1 MSRHGEIRY
10 VKGKRV
16 ASPEYR
22 SWQMMKNR
30 CHNPKCESY
39 AGYGGAGI
47 AVCDAWESF
56 DLFLQDMGRRPSLR
70 HTLERIDARD
80 HYAPHNC
87 TWADKAQQSRNR
99 PGFVKLTMAHAK
111 KIRELYASGEP
122 THGELATMFAVSK
135 TTIGKVCRGET
146 WVYE

>member
-1 MSRHGEIRY
+1 MKHGEIRY
-10 VKGKRV
+10 VNGKRV

-30 CHNPKCESY
+30 CQNPKSECFSY
-39 AGYGGAGI
+39 YGGAGI
-47 AVCDAWESF
+47 IVCDAWESF

-80 HYAPHNC
+80 NYAPHNC
-87 TWADKAQQSRNR
+87 VWADKARQSQNR
-99 PGFVKLTMAHAK
+99 PGFVKLTMTLARQMRA
-111 KIRELYASGEP
+111 IYAAGEH
-122 THGELATMFAVSK
+122 TYDDLAALFG
-135 TTIGKVCRGET
+135 IGKSTVGKVLRKET